1 MSDKISDSL
10 IDEIL
15 NDLKAKNQEN
25 DSQEIYSIDAIDS
38 LLAEIG
44 GTDLAVGS
52 YEADADVDG
61 SHIRTLLLTFF
72 FRYMPELIE
81 TGHIYLAQ
89 PPLYRVSKGKKHF
102 DAFTDEEKA
111 KYIEEL
117 GGSADVQRY
126 KGLGEMDPEQL
137 WETTLNPEVR
147 TMLRVTMADA
157 QIADE
162 TFTMLMGDE
171 VEPRKQFIEENA
183 VFATDLDI

>member
-1 MSDKISDSL
+1 MKSL
-10 IDEIL
+10 
-15 NDLKAKNQEN
+15 
-25 DSQEIYSIDAIDS
+25 
-38 LLAEIG
+38 
-44 GTDLAVGS
+44 V
-52 YEADADVDG
+52 
-61 SHIRTLLLTFF
+61 
-72 FRYMPELIE
+72 
-81 TGHIYLAQ
+81 
-89 PPLYRVSKGKKHF
+89 
-102 DAFTDEEKA
+102 
-111 KYIEEL
+111 
-117 GGSADVQRY
+117 VQRY